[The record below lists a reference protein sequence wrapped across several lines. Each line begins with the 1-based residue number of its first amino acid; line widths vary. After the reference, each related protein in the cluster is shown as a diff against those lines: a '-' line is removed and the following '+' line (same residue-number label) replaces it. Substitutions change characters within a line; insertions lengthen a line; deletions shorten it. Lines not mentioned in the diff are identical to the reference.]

1 MVATPSR
8 AKFFN
13 FLSNCESQFPNIFE
27 VEVGI
32 RIPNAQ
38 NTGLETIRANRHSK
52 NKC

>member
-8 AKFFN
+8 AKFLN

-27 VEVGI
+27 VEVGFG
-32 RIPNAQ
+32 IPNAQ
-38 NTGLETIRANRHSK
+38 NITLHTIRANRHSK